1 MGHSGYIDWHAVSR
15 KKPGAH
21 TSAGQSYVYA
31 FWLVDYGRASAD
43 EGVRLLKG
51 EDRHPDWF
59 LHAENADGV
68 LAARARTGTLL
79 DTAGWDKVFGAPM
92 SRPLLAS
99 VLLGT
104 ANRVHHEDATSAF
117 WQCTEADLTWR
128 GKRLVK
134 EMTLLYLRAPVLV
147 TFLDPAADEDDGP
160 EVVAGQATVGEGL
173 GVNTPA

>member
-1 MGHSGYIDWHAVSR
+1 MGHSGYIDWHGVSR

-31 FWLVDYGRASAD
+31 FWLVDYGRATAD
-43 EGVRLLKG
+43 HGVTLLKR

-68 LAARARTGTLL
+68 LVAHARPDTLL
-79 DTAGWDKVFGAPM
+79 DTAGWDKVFGAPT

-104 ANRVHHEDATSAF
+104 ANRVHHEDATAGY
-117 WQCTEADLTWR
+117 WQCAEEDLTSR
-128 GKRLVK
+128 GKRLIK
-134 EMTLLYLRAPVLV
+134 DLTLLYLRAPVLV

-160 EVVAGQATVGEGL
+160 EVNAGSATVGEGL
-173 GVNTPA
+173 GVNTPR